1 MRNRTLGF
9 WAIVALGAAVL
20 LWVAGWAVAG
30 TTAGP
35 TPWGMGPG
43 MMPWMGGPLLGGP
56 AMLLMLV
63 SMLLF
68 WVAPVLG
75 LVLLVRWLVE
85 QTGGGR
91 STGPDALEEA
101 RRRYA
106 RGEID
111 REAFERLRDDLLRD
125 R

>member
-1 MRNRTLGF
+1 MRNRTLGV
-9 WAIVALGAAVL
+9 WAIVAFCAAVL
-20 LWVAGWAVAG
+20 LWVAGWAIVG
-30 TTAGP
+30 PTAGP

-43 MMPWMGGPLLGGP
+43 MMSWMGGPLLGGP

-68 WVAPVLG
+68 WIAPILG
-75 LVLLVRWLVE
+75 LVLLVRWLVD

-111 REAFERLRDDLLRD
+111 REVFERLRDDLRRD
-125 R
+125 